1 MAVLKLGY
9 EDVRQCLTMTDAIE
23 AIEDMCRE
31 QASGSAL
38 FAERIN
44 LKLPNGWIRLM
55 PGALTSSGVLGYKE
69 FHLNAVADSQ
79 PPAAQVRYAFHLFD
93 YMTGEPL
100 AVMDANLMTSIRTGA
115 ASGVAMKYLTRPKSS
130 VLGVIGS
137 GSEARSHVRAAA
149 IVRKIRKVV
158 AFSRSAERRDKFAR
172 DMENQMGI
180 EVVSTGDI
188 QEPIDQADIL
198 LVATNTAGAGP
209 ALFGEALRSRAH
221 QGLHINSI
229 GSTLPTQREL
239 DPAVWSF
246 ADRIVL
252 DSRRLLDEGGDGIAA
267 KNAGVVSDAK
277 VAELFEVVAGGKPG
291 RTSQTETTLYK
302 SIGTGLQDVAV
313 AVCIYRNA
321 LAKGIGSAME
331 PCQSVKMVEPN

>member
-1 MAVLKLGY
+1 MADLVLSY
-9 EDVRQCLTMTDAIE
+9 EDVRRCVTVTDAIE
-23 AIEDMCRE
+23 AIENMCRE

-38 FAERIN
+38 FAERVN

-55 PGALTSSGVLGYKE
+55 PGALMSSGVFGYKE
-69 FHLNAVADSQ
+69 FHLNAVAGSQ

-93 YMTGEPL
+93 YKTGEPL
-100 AVMDANLMTSIRTGA
+100 AIMDANFITSIRTGA
-115 ASGVAMKYLTRPKSS
+115 ASGVAMKYLTRPESS

-137 GSEARSHVRAAA
+137 GSEARSHVRAATA
-149 IVRKIRKVV
+149 VRKIRKVV
-158 AFSRSAERRDKFAR
+158 VFSRSAERREKFADDIAKQLR
-172 DMENQMGI
+172 I
-180 EVVSTGDI
+180 EVVATGNI
-188 QEPIDQADIL
+188 QDPIDQADIL

-209 ALFGEALRSRAH
+209 ALFGETLASRAK

-267 KNAGVVSDAK
+267 TKAGVVPDAK
-277 VAELFEVVAGGKPG
+277 VAELFEVVAGDKPG
-291 RTSQTETTLYK
+291 RISQTETTLYK

-313 AVCIYRNA
+313 AACIYRNA
-321 LAKGIGSAME
+321 LAKGIGRGME